1 MVRKLSF
8 MYISKVTGY
17 SINRYGPFELQAQG
31 EKETLLQKFNRLKCE
46 VAELEEELAQ
56 AKVRFTI

>member
-1 MVRKLSF
+1 